1 MADINQTAPW
11 VTARLTELGNATN
24 DGLNTLVTSAN
35 IGTYDAGNVS
45 GVVAIEHGGTGANN
59 AADAITNLGAITTSD
74 VSTVGKTGE
83 YDDLLN
89 KPTIPTISQTYN
101 ASSSD
106 GMSGAAVAQGIAAE
120 TIRATAAESSL
131 QSAITTEETRAKAA
145 ETTLTN
151 NLSTERTQR
160 IQAVQGLSSGL
171 DTANQ
176 NISDLQTDLETNT
189 DTLAANFA
197 DEYSATSTYS
207 AGDYAIYNNVLYQAS
222 QDITTAESWEPGHW
236 TRTTVSAIKG
246 EIEAELAD
254 QTAGSYPT
262 VTTSGPIASFP
273 DGADNIPMKSVI
285 AHIEPV
291 QAGSGD
297 PSPDNV
303 RAISGWTA
311 ANISRMGKNMIAPYA
326 ASQTK
331 NGITFT
337 VNPDNSITASGTAT
351 ATTVLYLSA
360 YSDIWKEGQFVLS
373 GCPNSGGNGKYALR
387 MYGSGT
393 VTYASDF
400 GAGVTFT
407 GKAQLECAIVVW
419 DNQTLENVIFQPM
432 IRPASD
438 TDPTFEPYT
447 GETYTIQF
455 GQTVYGGTLNP
466 LTGQGWIDGE
476 LVTYDGGS
484 EATYVQNGSDIISV
498 SNGSRFR
505 TYQTPICDQF
515 LGIDPGGSAGLA
527 ANQCRLNNQFS
538 YINFKFAS
546 AKTVDEWK
554 DELAQNPIHV
564 YKKFAEPQTPIQLTP
579 TQIKTLYGLN
589 NIWADSGDIS
599 VTYRADP
606 TLYIDGQVAPIRA
619 MVASEET
626 GTTSSRAY
634 TAGQYFILDGAFCKA
649 LVNIALGATF
659 TLGTNYSVTT
669 IGAELYSALHS

>member
-120 TIRATAAESSL
+120 TTRATAAESSL
-131 QSAITTEETRAKAA
+131 QSAITAEETRAKAA

-176 NISDLQTDLETNT
+176 NISVLQTDLETNT
-189 DTLAANFA
+189 ETLAENFA

-207 AGDYAIYNNVLYQAS
+207 AGDYVIYNNGLYQAS

-246 EIEAELAD
+246 EIEAELAE

-447 GETYTIQF
+447 GATYPITF
-455 GQTVYGGTLNP
+455 DSAGTVYGGYVDVTN
-466 LTGQGWIDGE
+466 GE
-476 LVTYDGGS
+476 LVVTHKKRAISEGGWTHNTQYDFYYTNTIMDRKMGS
-484 EATYVQNGSDIISV
+484 SVVASCYKYIGVLGDGSMGSV
-498 SNGSRFR
+498 ETGSIAIGSSSTR
-505 TYQTPICDQF
+505 TVKIKDTRYPTTADFIQSDGYFIYELATPIT
-515 LGIDPGGSAGLA
+515 
-527 ANQCRLNNQFS
+527 
-538 YINFKFAS
+538 Y
-546 AKTVDEWK
+546 
-554 DELAQNPIHV
+554 
-564 YKKFAEPQTPIQLTP
+564 QLTP
-579 TQIKTLYGLN
+579 TQITTLLGQN
-589 NIWADSGDIS
+589 NIWCDTGDIE
-599 VTYRADP
+599 VEYRADP
-606 TLYIDGQVAPIRA
+606 TLYIDGQITPVKGFI
-619 MVASEET
+619 ASEET
-626 GTTSSRAY
+626 GTTASQAY

-649 LVNIALGATF
+649 LVNIALDATF